1 MKNYV
6 YIIIVL
12 FCNIIAAQAQRML
25 PKQKGLEISTGV
37 IADGK
42 IGTDYYITAGMTIN
56 GKKGNYQLWAV
67 EYSSKKYGY
76 KQIQIPVETFTAE
89 VGYSFLLISDSGK
102 NSSLNFGLNGIAGYE
117 SINRG
122 KELLSDG
129 AKLLTQDNFIY
140 GAGGRLTIET
150 YLSDRI
156 ILLLQAGT
164 KVLWGTDLQQ
174 IRPSVGIGLR
184 FNF

>member
-6 YIIIVL
+6 YIIVIL
-12 FCNIIAAQAQRML
+12 FCNTIAVYAQRML
-25 PKQKGLEISTGV
+25 PKQKGLELSTGI

-42 IGTDYYITAGMTIN
+42 IGTDYYINAAMSIN

-67 EYSSKKYGY
+67 EYSRKEHHY
-76 KQIQIPVETFTAE
+76 KHIQIPVETFTVEA
-89 VGYSFLLISDSGK
+89 GYSFLLISDTGK
-102 NSSLNFGLNGIAGYE
+102 NISLNFGVTGIAGYE

-122 KELLSDG
+122 KELLFDG
-129 AKLLTQDNFIY
+129 AKLLTEDNFIY
-140 GAGGRLTIET
+140 GAGGTFTIET

-156 ILLLQAGT
+156 ILLLQART

-174 IRPSVGIGLR
+174 IRPSAGIGLR

>member
-6 YIIIVL
+6 YIIVIL
-12 FCNIIAAQAQRML
+12 FCNTIAVYAQRML
-25 PKQKGLEISTGV
+25 PKQKGVEISTGV
-37 IADGK
+37 ISDSK
-42 IGTDYYITAGMTIN
+42 IGSDYYINAAMTIN

-67 EYSSKKYGY
+67 EYSRKDHNY
-76 KQIQIPVETFTAE
+76 KHIQIPAETFTAE
-89 VGYSFLLISDSGK
+89 VGYSFLLISDAGK
-102 NSSLNFGLNGIAGYE
+102 NSLLNFGITGIAGYE

-122 KELLSDG
+122 KELLFDG
-129 AKLLTQDNFIY
+129 AKLLTEDNFIY
-140 GAGGRLTIET
+140 GSGGRLTIET

-156 ILLLQAGT
+156 ILLLQART

-174 IRPSVGIGLR
+174 LRPSAGIGLR

>member
-1 MKNYV
+1 MNNYV

-12 FCNIIAAQAQRML
+12 FCNIITAQAQRML
-25 PKQKGLEISTGV
+25 PKQKGLETSTGI

-42 IGTDYYITAGMTIN
+42 IGTDYYINVAMTIN

-67 EYSSKKYGY
+67 EYSRKENDY
-76 KQIQIPVETFTAE
+76 KHIQIPAETFTAE
-89 VGYSFLLISDSGK
+89 VGYSFLLISDAGK
-102 NSSLNFGLNGIAGYE
+102 NTSLNFGITGIAGYE

-122 KELLSDG
+122 KALLFDG
-129 AKLLTQDNFIY
+129 AKLLTEDNFIY
-140 GAGGRLTIET
+140 GVGGRITIET

-156 ILLLQAGT
+156 ILLLQART
-164 KVLWGTDLQQ
+164 KILWGTDLQQ
-174 IRPSVGIGLR
+174 IRPSAGIGLR